1 MFESHHNGSRGGE
14 HDLLLYVW
22 ESGLQQVCRVFS
34 QEDDIGH
41 AGVHLR
47 WVVKGGLDNIQFN
60 KLEHSSKHD
69 ALEFETTLVIGIG
82 KDKEYILDD
91 AQEILLEEGSS
102 HSRICRC

>member
-1 MFESHHNGSRGGE
+1 MGASGVGG
-14 HDLLLYVW
+14 HDLLLYVR

-47 WVVKGGLDNIQFN
+47 WVVQGSLDNIQFN

-69 ALEFETTLVIGIG
+69 ALKLETTLVISIS

-91 AQEILLEEGSS
+91 AQEILLEECGS
-102 HSRICRC
+102 HSRICCC

>member
-1 MFESHHNGSRGGE
+1 MSHHNGSSEGY
-14 HDLLLYVW
+14 DLLLYVR
-22 ESGLQQVCRVFS
+22 ESGLQQICRVFS
-34 QEDDIGH
+34 QEDNISH

-47 WVVKGGLDNIQFN
+47 WIVQRCLDNIQFN

-69 ALEFETTLVIGIG
+69 ALKLESTLVISIG

-91 AQEILLEEGSS
+91 AQEILLEECGS